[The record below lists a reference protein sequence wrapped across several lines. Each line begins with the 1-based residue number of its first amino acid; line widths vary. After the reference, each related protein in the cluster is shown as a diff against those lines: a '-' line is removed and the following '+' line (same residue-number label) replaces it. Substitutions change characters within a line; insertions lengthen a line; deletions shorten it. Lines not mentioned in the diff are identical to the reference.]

1 VQIQTNDEI
10 EGVPLLKIRALFR
23 QAGLDGVV
31 SADFVRRQLNFSRL
45 KTDRLITALRR
56 MGFLEPI
63 QARRRVNTATDEWQL
78 SKNGVRL
85 RGATA
90 AKPLRRETANRL
102 LSDLLERIT
111 ALNRDPHFLGRVQK
125 AVVFGS
131 YLGETERIG
140 DLDVA
145 VELVRRE
152 PDFDKH
158 TAANSRRV
166 AEEFARGRRFSN
178 IVDQAFWWQREAM
191 LFLRR
196 RSRGLSLHDYAA
208 IREIVHASPHRV
220 VFQESVSRTSKR
232 QAHPPT
238 KTD

>member
-1 VQIQTNDEI
+1 MQIQTTDEI

-31 SADFVRRQLNFSRL
+31 SADFVRRQLNLSRL

-102 LSDLLERIT
+102 LSELLERIT
-111 ALNRDPHFLGRVQK
+111 ALMSG
-125 AVVFGS
+125 
-131 YLGETERIG
+131 
-140 DLDVA
+140 
-145 VELVRRE
+145 
-152 PDFDKH
+152 PD
-158 TAANSRRV
+158 T
-166 AEEFARGRRFSN
+166 
-178 IVDQAFWWQREAM
+178 
-191 LFLRR
+191 
-196 RSRGLSLHDYAA
+196 
-208 IREIVHASPHRV
+208 
-220 VFQESVSRTSKR
+220 
-232 QAHPPT
+232 
-238 KTD
+238 